1 MVKKTKETKSS
12 KRRTQVKNLSQSGKS
27 LTTAEKKKVKGGAG
41 KEAMQDFHFAAS
53 FSPRL

>member
-41 KEAMQDFHFAAS
+41 KVQNFHFDAT